1 LCHFVPFVV
10 KKMIKS
16 EILIP
21 LLNANEPEARLV
33 SVHVKDGQAVEK
45 GALLFTIETTKAAS
59 DIEAPEAGFVRMLAK
74 EGDTLAVGDRLAVI
88 TETADEPVDIVG
100 RGDVYLRP
108 GAGTSPTPT
117 GLRITKPARALA
129 ESLGVDLASLPID
142 RLVTEEVVRQIAG
155 AAETFTVKLPASDK
169 PYILIYGAGG
179 HAKSVMEIVLQNN
192 AHTIAG
198 IVDDN
203 QALTGTQVLGIP
215 VLGTRAVLPFLV
227 AQGVKLVANGV
238 GGIIDI
244 GVRVKIFEL
253 LEKAGFSFPV
263 LIHPRATVEPS
274 ATTGEGVQVFAN
286 AYVGAEAVLQPR
298 CMVNTN
304 AVVSH
309 DCEIGAYTHI
319 APGALLAGHVH
330 IGERTLVG
338 MGVTT
343 AIGLRIG
350 SGVRIG
356 NGAIVLANVPDRTI
370 IQAGRYWVGKAE
382 TPG

>member
-1 LCHFVPFVV
+1 
-10 KKMIKS
+10 MIKS
-16 EILIP
+16 EILVP

-33 SVHVKDGQAVEK
+33 GIHVNNGQAVEK
-45 GALLFTIETTKAAS
+45 GVPLFTIETTKAAS
-59 DIEAPEAGFVRMLAK
+59 DIESPEAGFVRLFAK

-88 TETADEPVDIVG
+88 TETVNEPVEIP
-100 RGDVYLRP
+100 RGHDVTVALTEMP
-108 GAGTSPTPT
+108 PLAAM
-117 GLRITKPARALA
+117 RITKPARALA
-129 ESLGVDLASLPID
+129 KSLGIDLSTLPTNL
-142 RLVTEEVVRQIAG
+142 LVTEEVVRQFSG
-155 AAETFTVKLPASDK
+155 ETKTFTVELPASDK

-179 HAKSVMEIVLQNN
+179 HAKSVMEAVLQNN
-192 AHTIAG
+192 VYAIAG
-198 IVDDN
+198 IVDDDRRLAGN
-203 QALTGTQVLGIP
+203 RVLGIP
-215 VLGTRAVLPFLV
+215 VLGTRLLLPALV
-227 AQGVKLVANGV
+227 KQGIELAANGV

-244 GVRVKIFEL
+244 IVRVRIFEL
-253 LEKAGFSFPV
+253 LDNAGFNFPA

-274 ATTGEGVQVFAN
+274 AKVRDGVQVFAN
-286 AYVGAEAVLQPR
+286 AYVGSEAVLHSK

-330 IGERTLVG
+330 VGERTLVG

-343 AIGLRIG
+343 TIGLHIG

-356 NGAIVLANVPDRTI
+356 NAAIVLADVPDKMV

-382 TPG
+382 